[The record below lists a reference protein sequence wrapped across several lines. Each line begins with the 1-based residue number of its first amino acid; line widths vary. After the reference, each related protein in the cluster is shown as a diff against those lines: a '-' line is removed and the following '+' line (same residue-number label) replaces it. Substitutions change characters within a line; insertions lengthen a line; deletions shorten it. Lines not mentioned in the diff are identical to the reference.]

1 MRGTEVSD
9 LAMLKGLTKSLSI
22 VAALTAG
29 IGVLGG
35 AAMFFTTSMPTASIA
50 ADKTISGK
58 VVYRER
64 IALPPEAHL
73 VVQLTDVS
81 LADAPS
87 KTIGETRIEAPQGSP
102 IPFAI
107 NFDTDEIEP
116 QHTYA
121 LQARIVAGDTL
132 WFVTDERYTVDPKNP
147 QEPIELKVVMVRK
160 SADESVAIGIE
171 GKDWLAED
179 IQGGGVVDTAQTT
192 LLVDSNGTVSGSG
205 GCNRFMSKAT
215 ISGSNISFAEIGST
229 YMQCPPALMNQ
240 ERKFLDVL
248 GKTRSYKMDSGK
260 LVLIDEGGDE
270 LARLAQSL

>member
-1 MRGTEVSD
+1 M
-9 LAMLKGLTKSLSI
+9 AMLKGLTKTLSI

-29 IGVLGG
+29 LGAFG
-35 AAMFFTTSMPTASIA
+35 AAAMFVTTSMPTASVA
-50 ADKTISGK
+50 AEKTISGK
-58 VVYRER
+58 VMYRER

-73 VVQLTDVS
+73 IVQLTDVS

-87 KTIGETRIEAPQGSP
+87 KIIAETTVNTLQGVP

-107 NFDTDEIEP
+107 SFDTDEIEP
-116 QHTYA
+116 SHSYA

-132 WFVTDERYTVDPKNP
+132 WFVNDERYSIDPKKP
-147 QEPIELKVVMVRK
+147 DDSIELKVVMVRK
-160 SADESVAIGIE
+160 SSDESTAIGIE

-192 LLVDSNGTVSGSG
+192 LLVDSDGTVSGSG

-240 ERKFLDVL
+240 ERKFLDIL
-248 GKTRSYKMDSGK
+248 EKTRSYKMDAGK

>member
-1 MRGTEVSD
+1 
-9 LAMLKGLTKSLSI
+9 MLKGLTKTLSI

-29 IGVLGG
+29 IGMLGG
-35 AAMFFTTSMPTASIA
+35 AAMFVTTSMPTASIA
-50 ADKTISGK
+50 AEKTISGK
-58 VVYRER
+58 AIYRER

-73 VVQLTDVS
+73 IVQLVDVS

-87 KTIGETRIEAPQGSP
+87 KIIGETRIEAPQGSP

-107 NFDTDEIEP
+107 SFDTDKVEP

-121 LQARIVAGDTL
+121 LQARIAAGDTL
-132 WFVTDERYTVDPKNP
+132 WFVNDERYTVDPKDAAA
-147 QEPIELKVVMVRK
+147 PIELKLVMVRK
-160 SADESVAIGIE
+160 ATDEAVAIGIE

-192 LLVDSNGTVSGSG
+192 LLVDSDGTASGSG
-205 GCNRFMSKAT
+205 GCNRFMSKAV
-215 ISGSNISFAEIGST
+215 ISGSSISFAEIGST

-248 GKTRSYKMDSGK
+248 SKTRTYKLDAGK

-270 LARLAQSL
+270 LARLSQSL

>member
-1 MRGTEVSD
+1 M
-9 LAMLKGLTKSLSI
+9 AKGLTKTLSI

-29 IGVLGG
+29 IGMLGG
-35 AAMFFTTSMPTASIA
+35 AAMFVTTSMPTASIA
-50 ADKTISGK
+50 AEKTISGK
-58 VVYRER
+58 VSYRER

-73 VVQLTDVS
+73 IVQLIDVS
-81 LADAPS
+81 RADAPS

-107 NFDTDEIEP
+107 SFDTDQLEP
-116 QHTYA
+116 QHSYA
-121 LQARIVAGDTL
+121 LQARIAAGDTL
-132 WFVTDERYTVDPKNP
+132 WFVTDERYTVDPKNVTA
-147 QEPIELKVVMVRK
+147 PIELKLVMVRK
-160 SADESVAIGIE
+160 GTDDAVAIGIE

-179 IQGGGVVDTAQTT
+179 IQGGGVIDTAQTT
-192 LLVDSNGTVSGSG
+192 LMVDSDGTVSGSG

-215 ISGSNISFAEIGST
+215 ISGSNISFGEIGST

-260 LVLIDEGGDE
+260 LVLIDESGDE

>member
-1 MRGTEVSD
+1 
-9 LAMLKGLTKSLSI
+9 MLKRLTKTLSI

-29 IGVLGG
+29 IGMLGG
-35 AAMFFTTSMPTASIA
+35 AAMFVTTSMPTASIA
-50 ADKTISGK
+50 AEKTISGK
-58 VVYRER
+58 VMYRER
-64 IALPPEAHL
+64 IALPPEARL
-73 VVQLTDVS
+73 MVQLTDVS

-87 KTIGETRIEAPQGSP
+87 IIIGETQVNAPQGSP

-107 NFDTDEIEP
+107 SFDTDVIQP
-116 QHTYA
+116 NRTYA

-132 WFVTDERYTVDPKNP
+132 WFVSDERYTVDPKKP
-147 QEPIELKVVMVRK
+147 DDSIELKLVMVRK
-160 SADESVAIGIE
+160 STDEAVAIGIE

-192 LLVDSNGTVSGSG
+192 LLVDTNGTVSGSG

-215 ISGSNISFAEIGST
+215 VSGTKISFAEIGST

-270 LARLAQSL
+270 LARLSQSL

>member
-1 MRGTEVSD
+1 
-9 LAMLKGLTKSLSI
+9 MLKRLTKTLSI

-29 IGVLGG
+29 IGMLGG
-35 AAMFFTTSMPTASIA
+35 AAMFVTTTLPTASIA
-50 ADKTISGK
+50 AEKTISGK

-64 IALPPEAHL
+64 IALPPEARL
-73 VVQLTDVS
+73 SVQLIDIS

-87 KTIGETRIEAPQGSP
+87 KTIGETLIEAPHGSP

-116 QHTYA
+116 GHTYA

-132 WFVTDERYTVDPKNP
+132 WFVTDERYTVDPKDAHTST
-147 QEPIELKVVMVRK
+147 ELKLVMVRK
-160 SADESVAIGIE
+160 GTDEAVAIGIE

-192 LLVDSNGTVSGSG
+192 LLVDSDGTVSGSG
-205 GCNRFMSKAT
+205 GCNRFMSKAA
-215 ISGSNISFAEIGST
+215 ISGSSISFAEIGST
-229 YMQCPPALMNQ
+229 YMQCPPALMTQ

-248 GKTRSYKMDSGK
+248 GKTRSYKLDGGK
-260 LVLIDEGGDE
+260 LVLIDEGGEE